1 MSGIDL
7 PKKSKTKASHCTI
20 IQSTSVLRVFTSSY
34 FTEFNS
40 KNKASH
46 RTIIQS
52 TSMLREKQK
61 SHLSRFS
68 ATETL

>member
-40 KNKASH
+40 WTLHCS
-46 RTIIQS
+46 
-52 TSMLREKQK
+52 EKKLNLKYQ
-61 SHLSRFS
+61 LF
-68 ATETL
+68 